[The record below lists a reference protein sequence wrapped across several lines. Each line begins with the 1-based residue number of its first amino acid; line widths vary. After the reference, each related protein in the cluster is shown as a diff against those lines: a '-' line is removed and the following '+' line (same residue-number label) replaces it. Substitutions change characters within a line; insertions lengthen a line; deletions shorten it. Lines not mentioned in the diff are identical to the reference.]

1 MGAYEQKLHI
11 RRDDVGDVA
20 KQTEALLL
28 YGASLRKC
36 RGYIHR
42 KRVILLREI
51 CRQSVRGMREC
62 QTRNSTQS
70 QKGNECMVQAE
81 VSRSRSTAG

>member
-1 MGAYEQKLHI
+1 MGAYVQKLHT
-11 RRDDVGDVA
+11 RRGDVGDVA

-28 YGASLRKC
+28 HGTSSRKC

-51 CRQSVRGMREC
+51 
-62 QTRNSTQS
+62 
-70 QKGNECMVQAE
+70 
-81 VSRSRSTAG
+81 